1 MSASLLLPEDTWKP
15 SMPLSARRSLAM
27 IARPGSFLT
36 AVARLP
42 SFFLFVFF
50 FFLFFF
56 SIGFLS
62 LSSSLFAFS
71 TFCAEKRSNSDV
83 PRTTTTYDNLRRRTT
98 TYDRCTAVISDVIA
112 NADFASDR
120 SDRFVGNGGGVNFA
134 IPHCLS
140 LSSIRNRQIAP

>member
-71 TFCAEKRSNSDV
+71 SFCAEKRSNSDV
-83 PRTTTTYDNLRRRTT
+83 PRTTTTYD
-98 TYDRCTAVISDVIA
+98 RCTVVISDVIA

-120 SDRFVGNGGGVNFA
+120 SDKFVGNGGGGKFCHSPLPV
-134 IPHCLS
+134 IVVYTKPP
-140 LSSIRNRQIAP
+140 NRPMK